1 MIRLAGIFAQAACE
15 ASARKDMPGNAVLSI
30 CLLGPLRLEA
40 NGSQLKFEGPRKA
53 AVLFAYILL
62 HARRRID
69 RKALAAALWPDDDEA
84 AARTALRRHLYL
96 LSRALPPSGAEPWID
111 ADPTSLRWN
120 PRAPATIDLERFLA
134 CSAGDARLAEAA
146 ALYTGDL
153 LAGFD
158 EEWIDDERE
167 RLRRLQTGNLE
178 RLVVTCREAGDLA
191 GALRYAQDLLRLDSL
206 HEEAMRHV
214 IALRAELGDRAGAIA
229 EFERFAQRLRDEL
242 DVPPRPETIAVYTSI
257 VKRAAPAPPASP
269 ALEPAAPPQAPGALP
284 FTGRE
289 GPLRELAQA
298 WSRAVRGR
306 GNLIVIGGAAGLGK
320 TRLIEEFAARVE
332 ACRGSAFVGETSF
345 IEAVP
350 YEPFVDVLRRAAPR
364 IAAAGLEA
372 IRLDA
377 LASILPERRVAG
389 RRPASPP
396 LDAPGERSRLFEAI
410 VAAFELLAAEKPV
423 LLVCEDVH
431 WAGAG
436 TISLLEHL
444 ARRLAEARVLIVATY
459 REEETL
465 RSHPLRELLRR
476 LQHEGRLAAIALGP
490 LSFDDVREILEEAL
504 AALPDASLAN
514 RFFAATEG
522 HPLFLSELVREIA
535 AAGSAADME
544 FELANLP
551 ASVTA
556 AIDVR
561 LGRLSKAG
569 RLLAEA
575 AAVVG
580 RGFEIE
586 ILGKSSALGGIEIG
600 KGIAELLAGN
610 IVRESGGRRSSYTF
624 THQMFQARAYER
636 VPKVLRAERH
646 LRVAQA
652 IETLYPER
660 RLELSSELAHHLEAA
675 GERDRAAACYM
686 LAAQRALDLCANE
699 DAVAQATSGLA
710 LSPAPALLFELLL
723 ARESA
728 FGRLARRREQGEDLE
743 RLAAAAGLD
752 VSAEI
757 ACEVLVRRIAFARAT
772 GERERERA
780 AIDELAAR
788 AGSERRRAQA
798 QLALGAYLLAAGRF
812 SEARPL
818 LEEALRRF
826 DGLRDMAGIVDA
838 ALEIVR
844 LYRNERN
851 DDGIRAMLARAEE
864 SLEDRPEAR
873 FARAKLLEQELLVEM
888 RARRYRAMLPLGKK
902 LIELSVSIGHAEGEA
917 LAYKFLGEAAAWQFN
932 IVRARDFLER
942 AARTFEQIGNR
953 YQSYCV
959 LADRGILAIF
969 IGRFQEAEMLLE
981 QARQAASELGFGF
994 GVATGYL
1001 NLADCYNRSGD
1012 FVRARAAAEKA
1023 RDLYAA
1029 LGTQATPLVTYVNLG
1044 VAQRGCGDEALA
1056 LETLERAAALVNAQ
1070 SDEQTRAEI
1079 FSQLA
1084 LSQLRAGRIEACAA
1098 TAGRFLPLLDDVS
1111 AGFETMTNVYA
1122 AAIAVLRGLGRV
1134 PEADGVAAR
1143 ARALMRQHLRAI
1155 PDEESR
1161 RAFASVAVHKALLE
1175 EAPREIEG
1183 TSPEGASLAA
1193 SP

>member
-1 MIRLAGIFAQAACE
+1 
-15 ASARKDMPGNAVLSI
+15 MPGNAVLSI
-30 CLLGPLRLEA
+30 CLLGPFRLEA
-40 NGSQLKFEGPRKA
+40 NGTQLKFAGPRKA
-53 AVLFAYILL
+53 AVLFAYIVL
-62 HARRRID
+62 HAHRRID
-69 RKALAAALWPDDDEA
+69 RKLLAATLWPGDDES

-111 ADPTSLRWN
+111 ADATSVRWN
-120 PRAPATIDLERFLA
+120 PRAPAVIDLDRFRE
-134 CSAGDARLAEAA
+134 CSAGDTRLTEAA

-158 EEWIDDERE
+158 EAWIDEERE
-167 RLRRLQTGNLE
+167 RLRRLQTANLE

-191 GALRYAQDLLRLDSL
+191 GALHFAQDLLRLDSL
-206 HEEAMRHV
+206 HEDAMRHV

-242 DVPPRPETIAVYTSI
+242 DVPPRPETIAVYTRI
-257 VKRAAPAPPASP
+257 VKRVAPAPPASP
-269 ALEPAAPPQAPGALP
+269 APESPPPRASAALP
-284 FTGRE
+284 FTGRD
-289 GPLRELAQA
+289 GPMRELAQA

-306 GNLIVIGGAAGLGK
+306 GNLIVIGGGPGLGK
-320 TRLIEEFAARVE
+320 TRLIEEFAERVE
-332 ACRGSAFVGETSF
+332 ADGGSAFVGETSF

-364 IAAAGLEA
+364 IAGAGLEA
-372 IRLDA
+372 IRIDA
-377 LASILPERRVAG
+377 LASILPERREAG
-389 RRPASPP
+389 RHAASAP

-410 VAAFELLAAEKPV
+410 VAAFEALAAEKPV

-459 REEETL
+459 REEESL
-465 RSHPLRELLRR
+465 RSHPLRELLRL
-476 LQHEGRLAAIALGP
+476 LQHEGRLAGIALEP
-490 LSFDDVREILEEAL
+490 LSFDDVREILENAL
-504 AALPDASLAN
+504 PALPDASLAN
-514 RFFAATEG
+514 RFFAASEG
-522 HPLFLSELVREIA
+522 HPLFLSELVLEIA
-535 AAGSAADME
+535 AAESAADVE

-569 RLLAEA
+569 RLLAES

-580 RGFEIE
+580 RAFEIE
-586 ILGKSSALGGIEIG
+586 LLAKSSGLSAAEIE

-610 IVRESGGRRSSYTF
+610 IVRASGGRRSSYTF

-646 LRVAQA
+646 LRVARA
-652 IETLYPER
+652 IEALYPER

-675 GERDRAAACYM
+675 GERERAAACYL
-686 LAAQRALDLCANE
+686 LAARRALDLYANE

-710 LSPAPALLFELLL
+710 LSPAPALLLELLL

-728 FGRLARRREQGEDLE
+728 FGRLGRRREQGEDLE
-743 RLAAAAGLD
+743 RLAAQAGLEAP
-752 VSAEI
+752 AET
-757 ACEVLVRRIAFARAT
+757 ACDVLVRRIAFARAT

-812 SEARPL
+812 SEAGPL
-818 LEEALRRF
+818 LEEALGRF

-844 LYRNERN
+844 LYRNEGN

-873 FARAKLLEQELLVEM
+873 FARAKLLEQQLLVEM

-942 AARTFEQIGNR
+942 AARAFEKIGNR

-969 IGRFQEAEMLLE
+969 IGRFHEAEMLLE
-981 QARQAASELGFGF
+981 QARQAASELGYGF
-994 GVATGYL
+994 GVATGYV
-1001 NLADCYNRSGD
+1001 NLADCYNRSRN
-1012 FVRARAAAEKA
+1012 FERARAAAEKA

-1044 VAQRGCGDEALA
+1044 VAQRGCGDDALA
-1056 LETLERAAALVNAQ
+1056 LETLERAAALVNAR
-1070 SDEQTRAEI
+1070 SEDQTRAEI
-1079 FSQLA
+1079 YSQLA

-1098 TAGRFLPLLDDVS
+1098 TAERFLPLLDAVS

-1122 AAIAVLRGLGRV
+1122 AAIAVLRGLGRAR
-1134 PEADGVAAR
+1134 EADALAAR

-1161 RAFASVAVHKALLE
+1161 RAFESVAVHKVLLE
-1175 EAPREIEG
+1175 ESSRESEG
-1183 TSPEGASLAA
+1183 ASPDGASLAA